1 MKNDCKTCEFFWSER
16 MIPPPI
22 FLKSKKNFFFDHYD
36 ILKYDNR
43 DPKRLNKQI
52 ILLFYSCLDGEC

>member
-1 MKNDCKTCEFFWSER
+1 MTVKLVNFFWHER

-22 FLKSKKNFFFDHYD
+22 FLKSKKNFFFDHHD

-52 ILLFYSCLDGEC
+52 ILLFYSCIDGEC

>member
-1 MKNDCKTCEFFWSER
+1 

-22 FLKSKKNFFFDHYD
+22 FLKSKKKFFFDHYD

-52 ILLFYSCLDGEC
+52 ILLFYSCIDGEC

>member
-1 MKNDCKTCEFFWSER
+1 
-16 MIPPPI
+16 MIPPLI
-22 FLKSKKNFFFDHYD
+22 FIQSRRRFFFDHYD

-52 ILLFYSCLDGEC
+52 ILLFYSCIDGEC

>member
-1 MKNDCKTCEFFWSER
+1 
-16 MIPPPI
+16 MIPPLI
-22 FLKSKKNFFFDHYD
+22 FIQSRRRFFFDHHD

-43 DPKRLNKQI
+43 DPKRLNEQI

>member
-1 MKNDCKTCEFFWSER
+1 MTVKLVNFFWSER

-22 FLKSKKNFFFDHYD
+22 FLKSKKNFFFDYHD

-52 ILLFYSCLDGEC
+52 ILLFYSCIDGEC

>member
-1 MKNDCKTCEFFWSER
+1 MTVKLVNFFWHEEI
-16 MIPPPI
+16 IPPLI
-22 FLKSKKNFFFDHYD
+22 FIQSRRRIFFFDHHD

-43 DPKRLNKQI
+43 DPKRLNKEI

>member
-1 MKNDCKTCEFFWSER
+1 

-22 FLKSKKNFFFDHYD
+22 FLKSKKIFFFDHYD

-43 DPKRLNKQI
+43 DPKRLNEQI

>member
-1 MKNDCKTCEFFWSER
+1 MTVKLVNFFWHEE

-22 FLKSKKNFFFDHYD
+22 FIQSRRRFFFDHYD

-43 DPKRLNKQI
+43 DPKRLNEQI
-52 ILLFYSCLDGEC
+52 MLLFYSCLDGEC

>member
-1 MKNDCKTCEFFWSER
+1 MTVKLVNFFGVKEW
-16 MIPPPI
+16 
-22 FLKSKKNFFFDHYD
+22 FLLLFLFKVEEDFFFDHYD

-43 DPKRLNKQI
+43 DPKRLNEQI

>member
-1 MKNDCKTCEFFWSER
+1 MKNDCKTCEFFLEWKNDSSSYFFKVEE
-16 MIPPPI
+16 
-22 FLKSKKNFFFDHYD
+22 NFFFDHYD

>member
-16 MIPPPI
+16 MIPPLI
-22 FLKSKKNFFFDHYD
+22 FIQSRRRFFFDHHD

-43 DPKRLNKQI
+43 DPKRLNEQI
-52 ILLFYSCLDGEC
+52 ILLFYSCIDGEC

>member
-1 MKNDCKTCEFFWSER
+1 MTVKLVNFFWHER

-22 FLKSKKNFFFDHYD
+22 FLKSKKNFFFDHHD

>member
-1 MKNDCKTCEFFWSER
+1 MTVKLVNFFWHER

-22 FLKSKKNFFFDHYD
+22 FLKSKKNFFFDHHD

-43 DPKRLNKQI
+43 DPKRLNEQI

>member
-1 MKNDCKTCEFFWSER
+1 
-16 MIPPPI
+16 MIPPLI
-22 FLKSKKNFFFDHYD
+22 FIQSRRSFFFDHYD

-52 ILLFYSCLDGEC
+52 ILLFYSCIDGEC

>member
-22 FLKSKKNFFFDHYD
+22 FKVEEEFFFDHYD

>member
-1 MKNDCKTCEFFWSER
+1 

-43 DPKRLNKQI
+43 DPKRLNKEI